1 MEEEKKMN
9 KSIWKYLVIALMIPA
24 LLCTVS
30 CSKKNVK
37 ADAATAVS
45 DDAAAREA
53 KRLAEEKRLREEALE
68 AQRKAALAASS
79 AAKDRFLNDDVY
91 FDFDSAA
98 LTTAAQGV
106 LNQKS
111 QWLLANSAGQVT
123 IEGHCDERG
132 TNAYNLAL
140 GDRRAQS
147 AKNFLVKL
155 GVSESRLSAV
165 SFGEEKPVD
174 PGHNEAAWSKNRRA
188 HFVLK

>member
-1 MEEEKKMN
+1 MSKN
-9 KSIWKYLVIALMIPA
+9 VWKYLVVALMIPA

-30 CSKKNVK
+30 CSKKIVK
-37 ADAATAVS
+37 DGAASTIS

-53 KRLAEEKRLREEALE
+53 ERLAREKKLREEALE
-68 AQRKAALAASS
+68 AQRRAALGADS
-79 AAKDRFLNDDVY
+79 AARDRFLNEDVY
-91 FDFDSAA
+91 FEFDSAA
-98 LTTAAQGV
+98 LNSEAQRV

-111 QWLLANSAGQVT
+111 QWLLGNSAGQVI

-155 GVSESRLSAV
+155 GVSESRLTAV

-174 PGHNEAAWSKNRRA
+174 PGHNESAWAKNRRA

>member
-1 MEEEKKMN
+1 
-9 KSIWKYLVIALMIPA
+9 MIPA

-30 CSKKNVK
+30 CSKKMVK
-37 ADAATAVS
+37 DSAAATVT

-53 KRLAEEKRLREEALE
+53 ARLAKEKQMREEALE
-68 AQRKAALAASS
+68 AQRRAALAA
-79 AAKDRFLNDDVY
+79 ADKAKNSFLNDDVY

-98 LTTAAQGV
+98 LSSAAQSV

-111 QWLLANSAGQVT
+111 QYLLANSAGQVT

>member
-1 MEEEKKMN
+1 MSKN
-9 KSIWKYLVIALMIPA
+9 VWKYLVIALMIPA

-37 ADAATAVS
+37 ADGAGSAIS

-53 KRLAEEKRLREEALE
+53 ARLAREKQLREEALE
-68 AQRKAALAASS
+68 AQRRAAMAAGS

-98 LTTAAQGV
+98 LSTEAQGV

-111 QWLLANSAGQVT
+111 QWLMGNSAGQVT

-155 GVSESRLSAV
+155 GVSDSRLTAV

-174 PGHNEAAWSKNRRA
+174 PGHNEAAWVKNRRA

>member
-1 MEEEKKMN
+1 MN

-30 CSKKNVK
+30 CSKK
-37 ADAATAVS
+37 AASAGGPASTVTGDSS
-45 DDAAAREA
+45 DEAARLAKEKAAREA
-53 KRLAEEKRLREEALE
+53 ALE
-68 AQRKAALAASS
+68 AQRRAAEAAAMKAKESFQ
-79 AAKDRFLNDDVY
+79 KDDVY

-98 LTTAAQGV
+98 LSAAAQGV

-111 QWLLANSAGQVT
+111 QYLLGNSGVQAS

-147 AKNFLVKL
+147 AKSFLVKL
-155 GVSESRLSAV
+155 GVSESRLSTV
-165 SFGEEKPVD
+165 SYGEEKPVD
-174 PGHNEAAWSKNRRA
+174 AGHNEAAWSKNRRA
-188 HFVLK
+188 HFVQK

>member
-1 MEEEKKMN
+1 MN

-37 ADAATAVS
+37 DSAASTVS

-53 KRLAEEKRLREEALE
+53 ARLAKEKQMREEALE
-68 AQRKAALAASS
+68 AQRRAALAA
-79 AAKDRFLNDDVY
+79 AEKAKDSFLNDDVY

-98 LTTAAQGV
+98 LSTAAQGV

-111 QWLLANSAGQVT
+111 QYLLANSAGQVT

-165 SFGEEKPVD
+165 SFGEEKPID